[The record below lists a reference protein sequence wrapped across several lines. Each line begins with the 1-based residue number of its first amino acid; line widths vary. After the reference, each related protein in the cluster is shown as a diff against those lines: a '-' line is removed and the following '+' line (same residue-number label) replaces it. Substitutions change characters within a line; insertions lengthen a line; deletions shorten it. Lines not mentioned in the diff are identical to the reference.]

1 MVEMTLK
8 PNICNIL
15 KTIKSNCVKNSCKSA
30 TSDRIEKSQSM
41 DIPSNSNNTFKS
53 NRNFA
58 KALEIFK
65 MDDFALTND
74 GSALEN
80 NHETE
85 LS

>member
-1 MVEMTLK
+1 
-8 PNICNIL
+8 
-15 KTIKSNCVKNSCKSA
+15 
-30 TSDRIEKSQSM
+30 M